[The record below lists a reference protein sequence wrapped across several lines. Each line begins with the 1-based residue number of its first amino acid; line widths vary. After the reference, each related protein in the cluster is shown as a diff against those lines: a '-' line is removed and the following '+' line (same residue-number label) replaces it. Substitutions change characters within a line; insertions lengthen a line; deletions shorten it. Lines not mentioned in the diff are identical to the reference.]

1 MFSVDGIDPSKPFA
15 ITDKGLI
22 ASYSDWFNIQSELGD
37 HVKPRNLV
45 LVLTKNSL
53 GSVAGLF
60 GMINVKAVVL
70 PVDAGISAME
80 LESLLETYEPE
91 FLFAPSEMYLGSE
104 VGHEACVEFYDYTL
118 YKLKQATPKF
128 IDDDLALLL
137 TTSGSTGTKKFVRL
151 SYTNIESNAAS
162 IVEYLG
168 INSSDRP
175 ITTLP
180 LHYSFGFSII
190 SSHLLVGSTLLISD
204 ASIVT
209 RNFWNFANEN
219 MATTF
224 GGIPFTFQMIK
235 KMRLTNLMP
244 KSLRYVT
251 QAGGR
256 ISEEISSWAGSWS
269 KERGIDFIVMYG
281 QTEASPR
288 MSYVP
293 ASQFVLKSG
302 SIGIPIPGGRF
313 EIRDEDNRLVV
324 NPGQIGEIW
333 YYGENVSLGY
343 AESRS
348 DLNLGDKNSGLL
360 KTGDLGHFDED
371 GFYFVDGRISR
382 FIKLHGNRIS
392 LDELEL
398 VFSNEFT
405 DCAVLAT
412 DNELNLFVSVAEHDE
427 RKIIE
432 IAENLRIHPTSFNV
446 HKVQEIPRSASGKID
461 YSTLRKKIVIET

>member
-1 MFSVDGIDPSKPFA
+1 MFSIDGIDPNKAFA

-22 ASYSDWFNIQSELGD
+22 ASYSDWFNIQSELAI
-37 HVKPRNLV
+37 HVNQRSLV

-60 GMINVKAVVL
+60 GLINIKAVVL
-70 PVDAGISAME
+70 PVDAGISAIE
-80 LESLLETYEPE
+80 LESLLAAYEPE
-91 FLFAPSEMYLGSE
+91 FLFVPSETCVGSE
-104 VGHEACVEFYDYTL
+104 VGQDICLEVYDYSL
-118 YKLKQATPKF
+118 YKLPQSTHALV
-128 IDDDLALLL
+128 DDDLALLL
-137 TTSGSTGTKKFVRL
+137 TTSGSTGTHKFVRL
-151 SYTNIESNAAS
+151 SYVNIESNAAS

-190 SSHLLVGSTLLISD
+190 SSHLLAGATLLISE

-209 RNFWNFANEN
+209 REFWDFASDNR
-219 MATTF
+219 ATTF
-224 GGIPFTFQMIK
+224 GGVPFTFQTIK

-251 QAGGR
+251 QAGGS
-256 ISEEISSWAGSWS
+256 ISEEISSWAGNWS
-269 KERGIDFIVMYG
+269 DELGIDFIVMYG

-293 ASQFVLKSG
+293 ASQFMLKSG
-302 SIGIPIPGGRF
+302 SIGIPVPGGRF
-313 EIRDEDNRLVV
+313 EIRDEANGLVT

-333 YYGENVSLGY
+333 YYGQNVSQGY

-360 KTGDLGHFDED
+360 KTGDLGHFDAD
-371 GFYFVDGRISR
+371 GFYFIDGRISR

-398 VFSNEFT
+398 AFSKEFSE
-405 DCAVLAT
+405 CAVLAT
-412 DNELNLFVSVAEHDE
+412 DSELNLFISVAEHDE

-432 IAENLRIHPTSFNV
+432 VAGRLRIHPTSFTI
-446 HKVQEIPRSASGKID
+446 HKVQEIPRSVSGKID
-461 YSTLRKKIVIET
+461 YSFLRKKIDIGS